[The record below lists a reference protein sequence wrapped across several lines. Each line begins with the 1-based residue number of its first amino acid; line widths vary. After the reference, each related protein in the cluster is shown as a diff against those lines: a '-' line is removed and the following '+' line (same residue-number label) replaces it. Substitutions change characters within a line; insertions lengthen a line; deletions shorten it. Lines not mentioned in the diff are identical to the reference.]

1 MPIYEYNGVHYDID
15 TTDPV
20 IAKQKILASLPP
32 PKTAT
37 DYAKDFGK
45 SAASLGDLILGAP
58 SALAGQATYAGAR
71 ALQKSPEEATQLQNK
86 VMSGQVPFI
95 PSANPIGNQ
104 LGITNDPAYQNEAAR
119 RMMGYVNQGVT
130 SVAPSVSNITG
141 LPQSDVE
148 NMMNTGLMA
157 AGPVAVKAAP
167 YIAKAAP
174 LANPMN
180 YVRGAKGVAHGVMN
194 PEPGMPGS
202 AYVPLRESYY
212 PDWAV
217 QQFNAGKIGLN
228 ELEQSKQPS
237 SQLFNTPQTKQALNS
252 AETNMAGERMIPV
265 QGRVP
270 QAIGER
276 IGREYVANPLTAA
289 ADIGLS
295 LFSGAPLP
303 ISAAQKAAMAYRT
316 GQLSKAANFDPQF
329 ASNLAKAQQEAAFNA
344 SQPAPPAGP
353 VAPASPPPA
362 PPAAPAP
369 LPQLTYDT
377 NVPSG
382 SLNQV
387 PIYVSPEGMAST
399 NMRAANQ
406 AGINSKYPPIST
418 GPGPVS
424 PAELSQQVA
433 ASKIAESGPQAV
445 APASVAE
452 MPPAPAP
459 VVAPPVIQ
467 PKPAPVVETPP
478 APKADIQALKARLDQ
493 NENEA
498 IALREPM
505 LGRRPEDIPPQDVE
519 AYRNQMDRL
528 GREHVDLQKQITDF
542 EEAAKK
548 ESRKAARAEKKRQP
562 NNVSQMLTDDGS
574 STWNTL
580 KLPENASTAEKKIAT
595 MTQANRDR
603 LESNLKAAPNANEP
617 MIQEYLN
624 MFNKYR
630 IK

>member
-20 IAKQKILASLPP
+20 AAKQKILASLPP

-45 SAASLGDLILGAP
+45 SAASLGDMILGAP

-104 LGITNDPAYQNEAAR
+104 LGITNDPAYQNEASR
-119 RMMGYVNQGVT
+119 RMMGYVGQGVT
-130 SVAPSVSNITG
+130 SVAPSVSNMTG
-141 LPQSDVE
+141 IPTSDVE

-157 AGPVAVKAAP
+157 AGPVAAKAAP

-180 YVRGAKGVAHGVMN
+180 YYRGAKGVAHGVMN

-295 LFSGAPLP
+295 IFSGAPLP
-303 ISAAQKAAMAYRT
+303 ISAAQKAAQAYRT
-316 GQLSKAANFDPQF
+316 GQLSKAANFDPHF

-344 SQPAPPAGP
+344 SQPPAQGPVAPAMPPAPPAGP
-353 VAPASPPPA
+353 PPLQLGYTPAQPP
-362 PPAAPAP
+362 
-369 LPQLTYDT
+369 
-377 NVPSG
+377 
-382 SLNQV
+382 
-387 PIYVSPEGMAST
+387 PIYVSPEGVAST
-399 NMRAANQ
+399 NMRAADR
-406 AGINSKYPPIST
+406 AGINSKYPPPT

-433 ASKIAESGPQAV
+433 ASKIPESGPQAI
-445 APASVAE
+445 
-452 MPPAPAP
+452 PAPAAQPVVPPTP
-459 VVAPPVIQ
+459 VVAPPVAQ
-467 PKPAPVVETPP
+467 PKPAPVVKTPP
-478 APKADIQALKARLDQ
+478 APKVDIEALRARLDQ
-493 NENEA
+493 NENQVA
-498 IALREPM
+498 QLREPM
-505 LGRRPEDIPPQDVE
+505 VGRNPAEMDPAEVA
-519 AYRNQMDRL
+519 AYRQQMDQL

-542 EEAAKK
+542 EELAKK
-548 ESRKAARAEKKRQP
+548 ESRATARAEKKRQP
-562 NNVSQMLTDDGS
+562 SNVSQMLTDDGS
-574 STWNTL
+574 STWNSL
-580 KLPENASTAEKKIAT
+580 KLPENASPAEKKIAT
-595 MTQANRDR
+595 MTQQARDK
-603 LESNLKAAPNANEP
+603 LETTMRTATNANDP

>member
-20 IAKQKILASLPP
+20 AAKQKILASLPP

-45 SAASLGDLILGAP
+45 SAASLGDMILGAP

-104 LGITNDPAYQNEAAR
+104 LGITNDPAYQNEASR
-119 RMMGYVNQGVT
+119 KMMGYVGQGVT
-130 SVAPSVSNITG
+130 SVAPSISNMTG
-141 LPQSDVE
+141 IPTSDVE

-157 AGPVAVKAAP
+157 AGPVAAKAAP

-180 YVRGAKGVAHGVMN
+180 YYRGAKGVAHGVMN

-237 SQLFNTPQTKQALNS
+237 SQLFNTPQAKQALNS

-295 LFSGAPLP
+295 IFSGAPLP
-303 ISAAQKAAMAYRT
+303 ISAAQKAAQAYRT

-344 SQPAPPAGP
+344 SQSPAQGPVAPPPPPAPPAGP
-353 VAPASPPPA
+353 
-362 PPAAPAP
+362 AP
-369 LPQLTYDT
+369 LQLGYT
-377 NVPSG
+377 PA
-382 SLNQV
+382 QPP
-387 PIYVSPEGMAST
+387 PIYVSPEGVAST
-399 NMRAANQ
+399 NMRAADQ
-406 AGINSKYPPIST
+406 AGINSKYPPMPT

-433 ASKIAESGPQAV
+433 ASKIAESGPQA
-445 APASVAE
+445 
-452 MPPAPAP
+452 MPAPAAPPAGPPTP
-459 VVAPPVIQ
+459 VVAPPVAQ
-467 PKPAPVVETPP
+467 PKPAPVVKTPP
-478 APKADIQALKARLDQ
+478 APKVDIEALRARLDQ
-493 NENEA
+493 NENQVA
-498 IALREPM
+498 QLREPM
-505 LGRRPEDIPPQDVE
+505 LGRNPAEMDPAEVA
-519 AYRNQMDRL
+519 AYRQQMDQL
-528 GREHVDLQKQITDF
+528 GREHVDLQKQINDF
-542 EEAAKK
+542 EELAKK
-548 ESRKAARAEKKRQP
+548 ESRATARAEKKRQP
-562 NNVSQMLTDDGS
+562 SNVSQMLTDDGS
-574 STWNTL
+574 STWNSL
-580 KLPENASTAEKKIAT
+580 KLPENASPAEKKIAT
-595 MTQANRDR
+595 MTQQARDK
-603 LESNLKAAPNANEP
+603 LESTMRTATNANDP